1 MPSLADVSAMPERR
15 VAGLMTGTSMD
26 GLDVAI
32 CRIEPG
38 ERLAFELLAF
48 ETVPMPDDI
57 RRDLAPGRL
66 TDIAAI
72 ARINQH
78 LGVYF
83 ADALADVTPPRTG
96 GALAPDLIGSHG
108 QTVYHEH
115 GVTSLQLGDPCPL
128 AARFGCP
135 VISDFRMND
144 IALGGSGAPLV
155 PYVDQ
160 RLLGKQG
167 EALLAINIG
176 GISNFTA
183 LPGDPTAS
191 DRVIGMDCGP
201 GNMLMDALAARW
213 SNGREKADMDGRLAR
228 RGHVDQELLAWLQA
242 RPYFAESPRSS
253 AGREQFGDHFL
264 DQILDRTG
272 TDLNDEADVSA
283 LMATLAAFSVW
294 GVMDAYRRFIAPV
307 SPVASVIVS
316 GGGSRNPALMAGL
329 QEGFGNI
336 QVSASDAFGLPVD
349 AKEAIAFAILASDR
363 ADGRPTSLPSVTG
376 ASRHALLGKI
386 TEC

>member
-1 MPSLADVSAMPERR
+1 MPSLADVGAMRERR

-38 ERLAFELLAF
+38 DRLAFELLAF

-57 RRDLAPGRL
+57 RRDLAPERL

-72 ARINQH
+72 ARINQR

-83 ADALADVTPPRTG
+83 A
-96 GALAPDLIGSHG
+96 GALGEAAGPTRLDLIGSHG

-115 GVTSLQLGDPCPL
+115 GITSLQLGETGPL

-135 VISDFRMND
+135 VVSDFRMND

-191 DRVIGMDCGP
+191 DQVIGMDCGP
-201 GNMLMDALAARW
+201 GNMLMDGLAARW

-228 RGHVDQELLAWLQA
+228 RGLVDQELLAWLKA
-242 RPYFAESPRSS
+242 HPFFAEDPRPS
-253 AGREQFGDHFL
+253 AGREQFGDGFL
-264 DQILDRTG
+264 DQIVARAG
-272 TDLNDEADVSA
+272 TDLNNEADVSA

-294 GVMDAYRRFIAPV
+294 GMVDAYRRFVAPI

-329 QEGFGNI
+329 EEGFGNI
-336 QVSASDAFGLPVD
+336 QVRASDAVGLPVD

-363 ADGRPTSLPSVTG
+363 VDRRPTSLPSVTG
-376 ASRHALLGKI
+376 ASRQALLGKI

>member
-1 MPSLADVSAMPERR
+1 VPSLDDVLMKRERV

-32 CRIEPG
+32 CRIERG
-38 ERLAFELLAF
+38 EQLLFELLAF
-48 ETVPMPDDI
+48 ETVPMPDDL
-57 RRDLAPGRL
+57 RQDLAPGCL

-72 ARINQH
+72 ARINQR
-78 LGVYF
+78 LGQYF
-83 ADALADVTPPRTG
+83 ADALADVVASNPHG
-96 GALAPDLIGSHG
+96 VDLIGSHG

-115 GVTSLQLGDPCPL
+115 GVTSLQLGEPGPL
-128 AARFGCP
+128 ASRFNCP

-160 RLLGKQG
+160 RLLGKRG

-176 GISNFTA
+176 GIANFTA
-183 LPGDPTAS
+183 LPGDPLAS
-191 DRVIGMDCGP
+191 DQVIGMDCGP
-201 GNMLMDALAARW
+201 GNMLMDGLAARW
-213 SNGREKADMDGRLAR
+213 SNGLEKADMDGRLALS
-228 RGHVDQELLAWLQA
+228 GDVDQRLLAWLKSH
-242 RPYFAESPRSS
+242 PFFAEAPRPS
-253 AGREQFGDHFL
+253 AGREQFGDFFL
-264 DQILDRTG
+264 EQILAEAG
-272 TDLNDEADVSA
+272 TDLEDQADVSA

-294 GVMDAYRRFIAPV
+294 GVVDAYRRFVAPTH
-307 SPVASVIVS
+307 PVATVIVS

-329 QEGFGNI
+329 KEGFGNI
-336 QVSASDAFGLPVD
+336 AVNASDEVGLPVD

-363 ADGRPTSLPSVTG
+363 IDRLPTSLPSVTG
-376 ASRHALLGKI
+376 ARRQALLGKI

>member
-1 MPSLADVSAMPERR
+1 MPTLDDVLAKRPRR

-38 ERLAFELLAF
+38 ERLAFEMLAF
-48 ETVPMPDDI
+48 ETVPMPDNL
-57 RRDLAPGRL
+57 RRDLAPERL
-66 TDIAAI
+66 TDIASV
-72 ARINQH
+72 ARINQR
-78 LGVYF
+78 LGHYF
-83 ADALADVTPPRTG
+83 ADALAEVVEPG
-96 GALAPDLIGSHG
+96 EAGLDLIGSHG

-128 AARFGCP
+128 AARFDCP

-160 RLLGKQG
+160 RLLGKAG

-176 GISNFTA
+176 GIANFTA
-183 LPGDPTAS
+183 LPGDPKAT
-191 DRVIGMDCGP
+191 DKVLGMDCGP
-201 GNMLMDALAARW
+201 GNMLMDELAARW
-213 SNGREKADMDGRLAR
+213 SNGRDKADMDGRLALQ
-228 RGHVDQELLAWLQA
+228 GSVDQDLLAWLKSHPFFSTKS
-242 RPYFAESPRSS
+242 RPS
-253 AGREQFGDHFL
+253 AGREQFGAFFL
-264 DQILDRTG
+264 DGIIEEAG
-272 TDLNDEADVSA
+272 TDLDDEADVSA

-294 GVMDAYRRFIAPV
+294 GITDAYRRFVAA
-307 SPVASVIVS
+307 SLPVADVIVS

-336 QVSASDAFGLPVD
+336 AVRASDEVGLPVD

-363 ADGRPTSLPSVTG
+363 VDRRPTSLPSVTG
-376 ASRHALLGKI
+376 ARHQALLGKI

>member
-1 MPSLADVSAMPERR
+1 MLSLADVAVMQERR

-57 RRDLAPGRL
+57 RRDLAPNRL
-66 TDIAAI
+66 TDIAAV
-72 ARINQH
+72 ARINQR
-78 LGVYF
+78 LGTYF
-83 ADALADVTPPRTG
+83 ADALAQVTPPSARG
-96 GALAPDLIGSHG
+96 VDLIGSHG

-115 GVTSLQLGDPCPL
+115 GVTSLQLGEPGPL
-128 AARFGCP
+128 AAAFGCP
-135 VISDFRMND
+135 VVSDFRMND

-176 GISNFTA
+176 GISNVTA
-183 LPGDPTAS
+183 LPGDPNAS
-191 DRVIGMDCGP
+191 ERVIGMDCGP
-201 GNMLMDALAARW
+201 GNMLMDALATRW
-213 SNGREKADMDGRLAR
+213 SGGRDKADMDGRLAR
-228 RGHVDQELLAWLQA
+228 RGLVDQKLLAWLQSH
-242 RPYFAESPRSS
+242 PYFAEDPRPS
-253 AGREQFGDHFL
+253 AGREQFGEDFL
-264 DQILDRTG
+264 DKVLERAG
-272 TDLNDEADVSA
+272 TNLENEADVSA

-294 GVMDAYRRFIAPV
+294 GIVDAYRRFIAPIL
-307 SPVASVIVS
+307 PVASVIVS
-316 GGGSRNPALMAGL
+316 GGGSRNPALMGGL
-329 QEGFGNI
+329 REGFGNI

-363 ADGRPTSLPSVTG
+363 VDRRATSLPSVTG
-376 ASRHALLGKI
+376 ARRQALLGKI

>member
-1 MPSLADVSAMPERR
+1 MPSLADVGAMQERR

-38 ERLAFELLAF
+38 DRLAFELLVF
-48 ETVPMPDDI
+48 ETVPMPDDL
-57 RRDLAPGRL
+57 RRDLAPERL

-72 ARINQH
+72 ARINQR

-83 ADALADVTPPRTG
+83 RDALAEVTPPRACG
-96 GALAPDLIGSHG
+96 VDLIGSHG

-115 GVTSLQLGDPCPL
+115 GVTSLQLGEPGPL
-128 AARFGCP
+128 AACFGCP

-183 LPGDPTAS
+183 LPGDPMAS
-191 DRVIGMDCGP
+191 GRVIGMDCGP
-201 GNMLMDALAARW
+201 GNMLMDGLAARW
-213 SNGREKADMDGRLAR
+213 SNGRVKADMDGRLAL
-228 RGHVDQELLAWLQA
+228 RGLVDQELLAWLQA
-242 RPYFAESPRSS
+242 HPYFAEQPRRS
-253 AGREQFGDHFL
+253 AGREQFGEHFL
-264 DQILDRTG
+264 DHVLERAG
-272 TDLNDEADVSA
+272 TDLKNEADVSA

-294 GVMDAYRRFIAPV
+294 GMVDAYRRFIAPT

-336 QVSASDAFGLPVD
+336 QVCASDAFGLPVD

-363 ADGRPTSLPSVTG
+363 IDHRPTSLPSVTG

>member
-1 MPSLADVSAMPERR
+1 MRSLIDVQDMGDRC

-38 ERLAFELLAF
+38 KRLSFELLAF
-48 ETVPMPDDI
+48 ETVDMPDDL
-57 RRDLAPGRL
+57 RRNLLPERL
-66 TDIAAI
+66 TDIAAV
-72 ARINQH
+72 ARLNQR
-78 LGVYF
+78 LGEYF
-83 ADALADVTPPRTG
+83 ADALTEVARPR
-96 GALAPDLIGSHG
+96 ALDIDLIGSHG

-115 GVTSLQLGDPCPL
+115 GVTSLQLGEPGPL
-128 AARFGCP
+128 AVRFGCP

-176 GISNFTA
+176 GISNLTA
-183 LPGDPTAS
+183 LPGDPEAS

-201 GNMLMDALAARW
+201 GNMLMDSLARRW
-213 SNGREKADMDGRLAR
+213 SQGRDKADMDGRLAR
-228 RGHVDQELLAWLQA
+228 RGQIDQALLAWL
-242 RPYFAESPRSS
+242 RDHPYFTATPRPS
-253 AGREQFGDHFL
+253 AGREQFGDDFL
-264 DQILDRTG
+264 DEILKKVG
-272 TDLNDEADVSA
+272 TDLENDGDVSS
-283 LMATLAAFSVW
+283 LMATLAAFSVF
-294 GVMDAYRRFIAPV
+294 GITDAYRRFVAPHM
-307 SPVASVIVS
+307 PVEQVVVS
-316 GGGSRNPALMAGL
+316 GGGSRNPVLMDGL
-329 QEGFGNI
+329 KRGFGNI
-336 QVSASDAFGLPVD
+336 AVGTTDEVGLPVD

-363 ADGRPTSLPSVTG
+363 VDRRPTSLPSVTG
-376 ASRHALLGKI
+376 ARRESLLGKI

>member
-1 MPSLADVSAMPERR
+1 MRERPISLDEVRALGERR

-48 ETVPMPDDI
+48 ETVPMPDDL
-57 RRDLAPGRL
+57 RRDLAPERL
-66 TDIAAI
+66 DSIAAV
-72 ARINQH
+72 ARVNQR
-78 LGVYF
+78 LGAYF
-83 ADALADVTPPRTG
+83 ADALSQAAGPTR
-96 GALAPDLIGSHG
+96 LELIGSHG

-128 AARFGCP
+128 AAAFGCP
-135 VISDFRMND
+135 VVSDFRMND

-160 RLLGKQG
+160 RLLGRQG

-176 GISNFTA
+176 GIANFTA
-183 LPGDPTAS
+183 LPGDPAAS

-201 GNMLMDALAARW
+201 GNMLMDGLARRR
-213 SNGREKADMDGRLAR
+213 SRGRDKADMDGRLAL
-228 RGHVDQELLAWLQA
+228 RGKVDERLLAWLTSH
-242 RPYFAESPRSS
+242 PYFAGTPRAS
-253 AGREQFGDHFL
+253 AGREQFGDDFL
-264 DQILDRTG
+264 DRVLEESG
-272 TDLNDEADVSA
+272 TDLGDEAAVSD
-283 LMATLAAFSVW
+283 LMATLAAFTVF
-294 GVMDAYRRFIAPV
+294 GITDAYRRFVAPGM
-307 SPVASVIVS
+307 PVEQVIVS

-329 QEGFGNI
+329 SAGFGNI
-336 QVSASDAFGLPVD
+336 AVAASDRVGLPVD

-363 ADGRPTSLPSVTG
+363 VDRRPTSLPSVTG
-376 ASRHALLGKI
+376 ARRQALLGKI

>member
-1 MPSLADVSAMPERR
+1 MLSLDDVSAKRERC

-26 GLDVAI
+26 GLDVAL

-38 ERLAFELLAF
+38 DELAFELLAF
-48 ETVPMPDDI
+48 ETVPMPDDL
-57 RRDLAPGRL
+57 RGDLAPERL

-72 ARINQH
+72 ARINQR
-78 LGVYF
+78 LGTYF
-83 ADALADVTPPRTG
+83 ADALAEVIAD
-96 GALAPDLIGSHG
+96 GAPAVDLIGSHG

-115 GVTSLQLGDPCPL
+115 GVTSLQLGEPGPL

-160 RLLGKQG
+160 RLLGREG

-176 GISNFTA
+176 GIANFTA
-183 LPGDPTAS
+183 LPGDPLAS

-201 GNMLMDALAARW
+201 GNMLMDALAVRW
-213 SNGREKADMDGRLAR
+213 SDGRDKADMDGRLAL
-228 RGHVDQELLAWLQA
+228 RGEVDARLLAWLTA
-242 RPYFAESPRSS
+242 HPYFEDTERSS
-253 AGREQFGDHFL
+253 AGREQFGDGFL
-264 DQILDRTG
+264 DQILAKAE
-272 TDLNDEADVSA
+272 TDLEDASAVADM
-283 LMATLAAFSVW
+283 MATLAAFSVW
-294 GVMDAYRRFIAPV
+294 GVVDAYRRFVAPV
-307 SPVASVIVS
+307 LPVSEVIVS

-329 QEGFGNI
+329 REGFGNI
-336 QVSASDAFGLPVD
+336 SVKASDALGLPVD

-363 ADGRPTSLPSVTG
+363 VDRRPTSLPSVTG
-376 ASRHALLGKI
+376 ARRQALLGKI